1 MQKCG
6 ALGFLTELVY
16 HGEKEMKY
24 LKILYGLCLCTLLLF
39 SGCGQSGAQTAASQ
53 AVPEKEVVSQA
64 QDKASEPSSLRMLT
78 PVDGVYITTGMGTQ
92 EGYYLLE
99 AQESGGQN
107 MKYIDFATAK
117 LIYLSNDPSALHTTE
132 ADTSWMEQSAS
143 FLFVLNEKLYCTATD
158 FSGATVVFEM
168 SPTGS
173 DRRQVLKLPGNLS
186 MKRGLATDGVNLYT
200 TLDAVNEQMQLTSA
214 LYCLS
219 PQTGEVTLLQE
230 LGEAD
235 LLYGADG
242 NSLYFKCTD
251 VSDGQ
256 EGLKAESTLKAYSLE
271 NKNFETIFSWPEAS
285 NCGAIRNGCFYYFTY
300 EDGTL
305 YALDLTTKEAVMLAQ
320 NLPSTGSMDGIYFD
334 DIRDNHFVYWLAQ
347 PSAEPDKTTYQTYG
361 VDLTSGKCA
370 AVTLHGGLEEGEYL
384 PVVWETENEF
394 LVQYSRE
401 PEKVMLTAPDGSQY
415 ESETLTVQ
423 YALIQKDDFWQN
435 KPNYRLVERT

>member
-1 MQKCG
+1 
-6 ALGFLTELVY
+6 
-16 HGEKEMKY
+16 MKR
-24 LKILYGLCLCTLLLF
+24 LKVLCSLCLCALVAF
-39 SGCGQSGAQTAASQ
+39 SGCAQSTGQTDSSQAGSAGEAQTHESAADT
-53 AVPEKEVVSQA
+53 AA
-64 QDKASEPSSLRMLT
+64 LRMLT
-78 PVDGVYITTGMGTQ
+78 PPDGVYVTTGMGTQ

-99 AQESGGQN
+99 AQQGGGQN

-117 LIYLSNDPSALHTTE
+117 LIYLSNDPSALHTNE
-132 ADTSWMEQSAS
+132 ADTSWMEQSAA

-158 FSGATVVFEM
+158 FSGATVIFEM

-186 MKRGLATDGVNLYT
+186 MKKGLATDGVNLYT

-219 PQTGEVTLLQE
+219 PETGEVTLLQE

-242 NSLYFKCTD
+242 NCLYFKCTEVLD
-251 VSDGQ
+251 EQD
-256 EGLKAESTLKAYSLE
+256 GLKAESTLKAYSLE
-271 NKNFETIFSWPEAS
+271 NKSLETIFSWPEGS

-305 YALDLTTKEAVMLAQ
+305 YALNLTTKETVTLAQ
-320 NLPSTGSMDGIYFD
+320 DLPNTGSMDGIYFD
-334 DIRDNHFVYWLAQ
+334 DIRDNHFLYWLVQ
-347 PSAEPDKTTYQTYG
+347 PSDNAPNGRMYQTYG
-361 VDLTSGKCA
+361 VDLASGTCSE
-370 AVTLHGGLEEGEYL
+370 VTLHGGFETGEYL
-384 PVVWETENEF
+384 PIVWETDNEF

-401 PEKVMLTAPDGSQY
+401 PQKVMLTAPDGSQY
-415 ESETLTVQ
+415 ESETSVIQ
-423 YALIQKDDFWQN
+423 YALIAKADFWQD

>member
-1 MQKCG
+1 
-6 ALGFLTELVY
+6 
-16 HGEKEMKY
+16 MKH
-24 LKILYGLCLCTLLLF
+24 LKILSALCLCALLLL
-39 SGCGQSGAQTAASQ
+39 SGCGQSGAQMAASQ
-53 AVPEKEVVSQA
+53 AVSEKESA
-64 QDKASEPSSLRMLT
+64 LETPGENSDTASLRMLT
-78 PVDGVYITTGMGTQ
+78 PPDGVYVTTGMGTQ

-99 AQESGGQN
+99 AQASGGQN

-219 PQTGEVTLLQE
+219 PQTGEVTLLQD

-242 NSLYFKCTD
+242 DCLYFKCTD
-251 VSDGQ
+251 VLDGQ
-256 EGLKAESTLKAYSLE
+256 DGLRAESTLKAYSLQ
-271 NKNFETIFSWPEAS
+271 KKSLETIFSWPEGS

-305 YALDLTTKEAVMLAQ
+305 YALDLTTKETVTLAQ
-320 NLPSTGSMDGIYFD
+320 NLPNTGSMDGIYFD
-334 DIRDNHFVYWLAQ
+334 DIRDNRFVYLLVQ
-347 PSAEPDKTTYQTYG
+347 PSDEPDKRVYEIYG
-361 VDLTSGKCA
+361 VDLASGSCSE
-370 AVTLHGGLEEGEYL
+370 VTLHGGFETGEYL
-384 PVVWETENEF
+384 PIVWETENEF
-394 LVQYSRE
+394 LVQYGRE
-401 PEKVMLTAPDGSQY
+401 PQKVMLTAPDGSQY
-415 ESETLTVQ
+415 ESETSTIQ

>member
-1 MQKCG
+1 
-6 ALGFLTELVY
+6 
-16 HGEKEMKY
+16 MKH
-24 LKILYGLCLCTLLLF
+24 LKILSALCLCALLLL
-39 SGCGQSGAQTAASQ
+39 SGCGQSGAQMAASQ
-53 AVPEKEVVSQA
+53 AVSEKESALETPGENSDTV
-64 QDKASEPSSLRMLT
+64 SLRMLT
-78 PVDGVYITTGMGTQ
+78 PPDGVYVTTGMGTQ

-99 AQESGGQN
+99 AQASGGQN

-219 PQTGEVTLLQE
+219 PQTGEVTLLQD

-242 NSLYFKCTD
+242 DCLYFKCTD
-251 VSDGQ
+251 VLDGQ
-256 EGLKAESTLKAYSLE
+256 DGLRAESTLKAYSLQ
-271 NKNFETIFSWPEAS
+271 KKSLETIFSWPEGS

-305 YALDLTTKEAVMLAQ
+305 YALDLTTKETVTLAQ
-320 NLPSTGSMDGIYFD
+320 NLPNTGSMDGIYFD
-334 DIRDNHFVYWLAQ
+334 DIRDNRFVYLLVQ
-347 PSAEPDKTTYQTYG
+347 PSDEPDKRVYEIYG
-361 VDLTSGKCA
+361 VDLASGSCSE
-370 AVTLHGGLEEGEYL
+370 VTLHGGFETGEYL
-384 PVVWETENEF
+384 PIVWETENEF
-394 LVQYSRE
+394 LVQYGIE
-401 PEKVMLTAPDGSQY
+401 PQKVMLTAPDGSQY
-415 ESETLTVQ
+415 ESETSTIQ

>member
-1 MQKCG
+1 
-6 ALGFLTELVY
+6 
-16 HGEKEMKY
+16 MKR
-24 LKILYGLCLCTLLLF
+24 LKVLCSLCLCALVAF
-39 SGCGQSGAQTAASQ
+39 SGCAQSTGQTDSSQAGSAGEAQTHESAADT
-53 AVPEKEVVSQA
+53 AA
-64 QDKASEPSSLRMLT
+64 LRMLT
-78 PVDGVYITTGMGTQ
+78 PPDGVYVTTGMGTQ

-99 AQESGGQN
+99 AQQGGGQN

-117 LIYLSNDPSALHTTE
+117 LIYLSNDPSALHTNE
-132 ADTSWMEQSAS
+132 ADTSWMEQSAA

-158 FSGATVVFEM
+158 FSGATVIFEM

-186 MKRGLATDGVNLYT
+186 MKKGLATDGVNLYT

-219 PQTGEVTLLQE
+219 PETGEVTLLQE

-242 NSLYFKCTD
+242 NCLYFKCTD
-251 VSDGQ
+251 VLDGQ
-256 EGLKAESTLKAYSLE
+256 DGLKAESTLKAYSLQ
-271 NKNFETIFSWPEAS
+271 NKSLETIFSWPEGS

-305 YALDLTTKEAVMLAQ
+305 YALNLTTKETVTLAQ
-320 NLPSTGSMDGIYFD
+320 DLPNTGSMDGIYFD
-334 DIRDNHFVYWLAQ
+334 DIRDNHFLYWLVQ
-347 PSAEPDKTTYQTYG
+347 PSDEPEKRVCETYG
-361 VDLTSGKCA
+361 VDLESGACSQ
-370 AVTLHGGLEEGEYL
+370 VTLHGGFETGEYL
-384 PVVWETENEF
+384 PIVWETDNEF

-401 PEKVMLTAPDGSQY
+401 PQKVMLTAPDGSQY
-415 ESETLTVQ
+415 ESETSVIQ
-423 YALIQKDDFWQN
+423 YALIAKADFWQD

>member
-1 MQKCG
+1 
-6 ALGFLTELVY
+6 
-16 HGEKEMKY
+16 MKR
-24 LKILYGLCLCTLLLF
+24 LKVLCSLCLCALVAF
-39 SGCGQSGAQTAASQ
+39 SGCAQSTGQTDSSQAGSAGEAQTHESAADT
-53 AVPEKEVVSQA
+53 AA
-64 QDKASEPSSLRMLT
+64 LRMLT
-78 PVDGVYITTGMGTQ
+78 PPDGVYVTTGMGTQ

-99 AQESGGQN
+99 AQQGGGQN

-117 LIYLSNDPSALHTTE
+117 LIYLSNDPSALHTNE
-132 ADTSWMEQSAS
+132 ADTSWMEQSAA

-158 FSGATVVFEM
+158 FSGATVIFEM

-186 MKRGLATDGVNLYT
+186 MKKGLATDGVNLYT

-219 PQTGEVTLLQE
+219 PETGEVTLLQE

-242 NSLYFKCTD
+242 NCLYFKCTEVLD
-251 VSDGQ
+251 EQD
-256 EGLKAESTLKAYSLE
+256 GLKAESTLKAYSLE
-271 NKNFETIFSWPEAS
+271 NKSLETIFSWPEGS

-305 YALDLTTKEAVMLAQ
+305 YALNLTTKETVTLAQ
-320 NLPSTGSMDGIYFD
+320 DLPNTGSMDGIYFD
-334 DIRDNHFVYWLAQ
+334 DIRDNHFLYWLVQ
-347 PSAEPDKTTYQTYG
+347 PSDEPEKRVCETYG
-361 VDLTSGKCA
+361 VDLESGACSQ
-370 AVTLHGGLEEGEYL
+370 VTLHGGFETGEYL
-384 PVVWETENEF
+384 PIVWETDNEF

-401 PEKVMLTAPDGSQY
+401 PQKVMLTAPDGSQY
-415 ESETLTVQ
+415 ESETSVIQ
-423 YALIQKDDFWQN
+423 YALIAKADFWQD

>member
-1 MQKCG
+1 MKHLK
-6 ALGFLTELVY
+6 ALCS
-16 HGEKEMKY
+16 
-24 LKILYGLCLCTLLLF
+24 LCLCVLVAL
-39 SGCGQSGAQTAASQ
+39 SGCGQSGAQMAASQ
-53 AVPEKEVVSQA
+53 AVSEKESALETPGEDSDTV
-64 QDKASEPSSLRMLT
+64 SLRMLT
-78 PVDGVYITTGMGTQ
+78 PPDGVYVTTGMGTQ

-99 AQESGGQN
+99 AQASGGQN

-219 PQTGEVTLLQE
+219 PQTGEVTLLQD

-242 NSLYFKCTD
+242 DCLYFKCTD
-251 VSDGQ
+251 VLDGQ
-256 EGLKAESTLKAYSLE
+256 DGLKAESTLKAYSLQ
-271 NKNFETIFSWPEAS
+271 KKSLETIFSWPEGS

-305 YALDLTTKEAVMLAQ
+305 YALDLTTKETVTLAQ
-320 NLPSTGSMDGIYFD
+320 NLPNTGSMDGIYFD
-334 DIRDNHFVYWLAQ
+334 DIRDNRFVYLLMQ
-347 PSAEPDKTTYQTYG
+347 PSDEPDKRVYEIYG
-361 VDLTSGKCA
+361 VDLASGSCSE
-370 AVTLHGGLEEGEYL
+370 VTLHGGFETGEYL
-384 PVVWETENEF
+384 PIVWETENEF
-394 LVQYSRE
+394 LVQYGRE
-401 PEKVMLTAPDGSQY
+401 PQKVMLTAPDGSQY
-415 ESETLTVQ
+415 ESETSTIQ
-423 YALIQKDDFWQN
+423 DALIQKDDFWQN
-435 KPNYRLVERT
+435 KPKYRLVERT

>member
-1 MQKCG
+1 
-6 ALGFLTELVY
+6 
-16 HGEKEMKY
+16 MKH
-24 LKILYGLCLCTLLLF
+24 LKILYGLFLCALLLL
-39 SGCGQSGAQTAASQ
+39 SGCGQSGAQMAASQ
-53 AVPEKEVVSQA
+53 AVSEKESALETPGEDSDTV
-64 QDKASEPSSLRMLT
+64 SLRMLT
-78 PVDGVYITTGMGTQ
+78 PPDGVYVTTGMGTQ

-99 AQESGGQN
+99 AQASGGQN

-219 PQTGEVTLLQE
+219 PQTGEVTLLQD

-242 NSLYFKCTD
+242 DCLYFKCTD
-251 VSDGQ
+251 VLDGQ
-256 EGLKAESTLKAYSLE
+256 DGLKAESTLKAYSLQ
-271 NKNFETIFSWPEAS
+271 KKSLETIFSWPEGR

-305 YALDLTTKEAVMLAQ
+305 YALDLTTKETVTLAQ
-320 NLPSTGSMDGIYFD
+320 NLPNTGSMDGIYFD
-334 DIRDNHFVYWLAQ
+334 DIRDNRFVYLLVQ
-347 PSAEPDKTTYQTYG
+347 PSDEPDKRVYEIYG
-361 VDLTSGKCA
+361 VDLASGSCSE
-370 AVTLHGGLEEGEYL
+370 VTLHGGFETGEYL
-384 PVVWETENEF
+384 PIVWETENEF
-394 LVQYSRE
+394 LVQYGRE
-401 PEKVMLTAPDGSQY
+401 PQKVMLTAPDGSQY
-415 ESETLTVQ
+415 ESETSTIQ

>member
-1 MQKCG
+1 
-6 ALGFLTELVY
+6 
-16 HGEKEMKY
+16 MKH
-24 LKILYGLCLCTLLLF
+24 LKILSALCLCALLLL
-39 SGCGQSGAQTAASQ
+39 SGCRQSGAQMAASQ
-53 AVPEKEVVSQA
+53 AVSEKESALETPGEDSDTV
-64 QDKASEPSSLRMLT
+64 SLRMLT
-78 PVDGVYITTGMGTQ
+78 PPDGVYVTTGMGTQ

-99 AQESGGQN
+99 AQASGGQN

-219 PQTGEVTLLQE
+219 PQTGEVTLLQD

-242 NSLYFKCTD
+242 DCLYFKCTD
-251 VSDGQ
+251 VLDGQ
-256 EGLKAESTLKAYSLE
+256 DGLKAESTLKAYSLQ
-271 NKNFETIFSWPEAS
+271 KKSLETIFSWPEGS

-305 YALDLTTKEAVMLAQ
+305 YALDLTTKETVTLTQ
-320 NLPSTGSMDGIYFD
+320 NLPNTGSMDGIYFD
-334 DIRDNHFVYWLAQ
+334 DIRDNRFVYLLVQ
-347 PSAEPDKTTYQTYG
+347 PSDEPDKRVYEIYG
-361 VDLTSGKCA
+361 VDLASGSCSE
-370 AVTLHGGLEEGEYL
+370 VTLHGGFETGEYL
-384 PVVWETENEF
+384 PIVWETENEF
-394 LVQYSRE
+394 LVQYGRE
-401 PEKVMLTAPDGSQY
+401 SQKVMLTAPDGSQY
-415 ESETLTVQ
+415 ESETSTIQ

>member
-1 MQKCG
+1 
-6 ALGFLTELVY
+6 
-16 HGEKEMKY
+16 MKR
-24 LKILYGLCLCTLLLF
+24 LKVLCSLCLCALVAF
-39 SGCGQSGAQTAASQ
+39 SGCAQSTGQTDTSQAGSAGEAQTHESAADT
-53 AVPEKEVVSQA
+53 AA
-64 QDKASEPSSLRMLT
+64 LRMLT
-78 PVDGVYITTGMGTQ
+78 PPDGVYVTTGMGTQ

-99 AQESGGQN
+99 AQQGGGQN

-117 LIYLSNDPSALHTTE
+117 LIYLSNDPSALHTNE
-132 ADTSWMEQSAS
+132 ADTSWMEQSAA

-158 FSGATVVFEM
+158 FSGATVIFEM

-186 MKRGLATDGVNLYT
+186 MKKGLATDGVNLYT

-219 PQTGEVTLLQE
+219 PETGEVTLLQE

-242 NSLYFKCTD
+242 NCLYFKCTD
-251 VSDGQ
+251 VLDGQ
-256 EGLKAESTLKAYSLE
+256 DGLKAESTLKAYSLQ
-271 NKNFETIFSWPEAS
+271 NKSLETIFSWPEGS

-305 YALDLTTKEAVMLAQ
+305 YALNLTTKETVTLSQ
-320 NLPSTGSMDGIYFD
+320 DLPNTGSMDGIYFD
-334 DIRDNHFVYWLAQ
+334 DIRDNHFLYWLVQ
-347 PSAEPDKTTYQTYG
+347 PSDEPEKRVCETYG
-361 VDLTSGKCA
+361 VDLESGACSQ
-370 AVTLHGGLEEGEYL
+370 VTLHGGFETGEYL
-384 PVVWETENEF
+384 PIVWETDNEF

-401 PEKVMLTAPDGSQY
+401 PQKVMLTAPDGSQY
-415 ESETLTVQ
+415 ESETSVVQ
-423 YALIQKDDFWQN
+423 YALIAKADFWQD

>member
-1 MQKCG
+1 MKHLK
-6 ALGFLTELVY
+6 ALCS
-16 HGEKEMKY
+16 
-24 LKILYGLCLCTLLLF
+24 LCLCVLVAL
-39 SGCGQSGAQTAASQ
+39 SGCGQSGAQMAASQ
-53 AVPEKEVVSQA
+53 AVSEKESALETPGEDSDTV
-64 QDKASEPSSLRMLT
+64 SLRMLT
-78 PVDGVYITTGMGTQ
+78 PPDGVYVTTGMGTQ

-99 AQESGGQN
+99 AQASGGQN

-219 PQTGEVTLLQE
+219 PQTGEVTLLQD

-242 NSLYFKCTD
+242 DCLYFKCTN
-251 VSDGQ
+251 VLDGQ
-256 EGLKAESTLKAYSLE
+256 DGLRAESTLKAYSLQ
-271 NKNFETIFSWPEAS
+271 KKSLETIFSWPEGS

-305 YALDLTTKEAVMLAQ
+305 YALDLTTKETVTLAQ
-320 NLPSTGSMDGIYFD
+320 SLPNTGSMDGIYFD
-334 DIRDNHFVYWLAQ
+334 DIRDNRFVYLLVQ
-347 PSAEPDKTTYQTYG
+347 PSDEPDKRVYEIYG
-361 VDLTSGKCA
+361 VDLASGSCSE
-370 AVTLHGGLEEGEYL
+370 VTLHGGFETGEYL
-384 PVVWETENEF
+384 PIVWETENEF
-394 LVQYSRE
+394 LVQYGIE
-401 PEKVMLTAPDGSQY
+401 PQKVMLTAPDGSQY
-415 ESETLTVQ
+415 ESETSTIQ

>member
-1 MQKCG
+1 
-6 ALGFLTELVY
+6 
-16 HGEKEMKY
+16 MKH
-24 LKILYGLCLCTLLLF
+24 LKILYGLFLCALLLL
-39 SGCGQSGAQTAASQ
+39 SGCGQSGAQMAASQ
-53 AVPEKEVVSQA
+53 AVSEKESALETPGENSDTV
-64 QDKASEPSSLRMLT
+64 SLRMLT
-78 PVDGVYITTGMGTQ
+78 PPDGVYVTTGMGTQ

-99 AQESGGQN
+99 AQASGGQN

-200 TLDAVNEQMQLTSA
+200 ALDAVNEQMQLTSA

-219 PQTGEVTLLQE
+219 PQTGEVTLLQD

-242 NSLYFKCTD
+242 DCLYFKCTD
-251 VSDGQ
+251 VLDGQ
-256 EGLKAESTLKAYSLE
+256 DGLRAESTLKAYSLQ
-271 NKNFETIFSWPEAS
+271 KKSLETIFSWPEGS

-305 YALDLTTKEAVMLAQ
+305 YALDLTTKETVTLAQ
-320 NLPSTGSMDGIYFD
+320 NLPNTGSMDGIYFD
-334 DIRDNHFVYWLAQ
+334 DIRDNRFVYLLVQ
-347 PSAEPDKTTYQTYG
+347 PSDEPDKRVCEIYG
-361 VDLTSGKCA
+361 VDLASGSCSE
-370 AVTLHGGLEEGEYL
+370 VTLHGGFETGEYL
-384 PVVWETENEF
+384 PIVWETENEF
-394 LVQYSRE
+394 LVQYGRE
-401 PEKVMLTAPDGSQY
+401 PQKVMLTAPDGSQY
-415 ESETLTVQ
+415 ESETSTIQ

>member
-1 MQKCG
+1 
-6 ALGFLTELVY
+6 
-16 HGEKEMKY
+16 MKR
-24 LKILYGLCLCTLLLF
+24 LKVLCSLCLCALVAF
-39 SGCGQSGAQTAASQ
+39 SGCAQSTGQTDSSQAGSAGEAQTHESAADT
-53 AVPEKEVVSQA
+53 AA
-64 QDKASEPSSLRMLT
+64 LRMLT
-78 PVDGVYITTGMGTQ
+78 PPDGVYVTTGMGTQ

-99 AQESGGQN
+99 AQQGGGQN

-117 LIYLSNDPSALHTTE
+117 LIYLSNDPSALHTNE
-132 ADTSWMEQSAS
+132 ADTSWMEQSAA

-158 FSGATVVFEM
+158 FSGATVIFEM

-186 MKRGLATDGVNLYT
+186 MKKGLATDGVNLYT

-219 PQTGEVTLLQE
+219 LETGEVTLMQE

-242 NSLYFKCTD
+242 NCLYFKCTD
-251 VSDGQ
+251 VLDGQ
-256 EGLKAESTLKAYSLE
+256 DGLKAESTLKAYSLE
-271 NKNFETIFSWPEAS
+271 NKSLETIFSWPEGS

-305 YALDLTTKEAVMLAQ
+305 YALNLTTKETVTLAQ
-320 NLPSTGSMDGIYFD
+320 DLPNTGSMDGIYFD
-334 DIRDNHFVYWLAQ
+334 DIRDNHFLYWLVQ
-347 PSAEPDKTTYQTYG
+347 PSDEPEKRVCETYG
-361 VDLTSGKCA
+361 VDLASGTCSE
-370 AVTLHGGLEEGEYL
+370 VTLHGGFETGEYL
-384 PVVWETENEF
+384 PIVWETDNEF

-401 PEKVMLTAPDGSQY
+401 PQKVMLTAPDGSQY
-415 ESETLTVQ
+415 ESETSVVQ
-423 YALIQKDDFWQN
+423 YALIAKADFWQD

>member
-1 MQKCG
+1 
-6 ALGFLTELVY
+6 
-16 HGEKEMKY
+16 MKR
-24 LKILYGLCLCTLLLF
+24 LKVLCSLCLCALVAF
-39 SGCGQSGAQTAASQ
+39 SGCAQSTGQTDSSQAGSAGEAQTHESAADT
-53 AVPEKEVVSQA
+53 AA
-64 QDKASEPSSLRMLT
+64 LRMLT
-78 PVDGVYITTGMGTQ
+78 PPDGVYVTTGMGTQ

-99 AQESGGQN
+99 AQQGGGQN

-117 LIYLSNDPSALHTTE
+117 LIYLSNDPSALHTNE
-132 ADTSWMEQSAS
+132 ADTSWMEQSAA

-158 FSGATVVFEM
+158 FSGATVIFEM

-219 PQTGEVTLLQE
+219 PETGEVTLLQE

-242 NSLYFKCTD
+242 NCLYFKCTD
-251 VSDGQ
+251 VLDGQ
-256 EGLKAESTLKAYSLE
+256 DGLKAESTLKAYSLQ
-271 NKNFETIFSWPEAS
+271 NKSLETIFSWPEGS

-305 YALDLTTKEAVMLAQ
+305 YALNLTTKETVTLAQ
-320 NLPSTGSMDGIYFD
+320 DLPNTGSMDGIYFD
-334 DIRDNHFVYWLAQ
+334 DIRDNHFLYWLVQ
-347 PSAEPDKTTYQTYG
+347 PSDEPEKRVCETYG
-361 VDLTSGKCA
+361 VDLASGACSQ
-370 AVTLHGGLEEGEYL
+370 VTLHGGFETGEYL
-384 PVVWETENEF
+384 PIVWETDNEF

-401 PEKVMLTAPDGSQY
+401 PQKVMLTAPDGSQY
-415 ESETLTVQ
+415 ESETSVVQ
-423 YALIQKDDFWQN
+423 YALIAKADFWQD
-435 KPNYRLVERT
+435 KPNYRLVGRIDQ

>member
-1 MQKCG
+1 
-6 ALGFLTELVY
+6 
-16 HGEKEMKY
+16 MKH
-24 LKILYGLCLCTLLLF
+24 LKILYGLFLCALLLL
-39 SGCGQSGAQTAASQ
+39 SGCGQSGAQMAASQ
-53 AVPEKEVVSQA
+53 AVSEKESALETPGEDSDTV
-64 QDKASEPSSLRMLT
+64 SLRMLT
-78 PVDGVYITTGMGTQ
+78 PPDGVYVTTGMGTQ

-99 AQESGGQN
+99 AQASGGQN

-219 PQTGEVTLLQE
+219 PQTGEVTLLQD

-242 NSLYFKCTD
+242 DCLYFKCTD
-251 VSDGQ
+251 VLDGQ
-256 EGLKAESTLKAYSLE
+256 DGLKAESTLKAYSLQ
-271 NKNFETIFSWPEAS
+271 KKSLETIFSWPEGS

-305 YALDLTTKEAVMLAQ
+305 YALDLTTKETVTLAQ
-320 NLPSTGSMDGIYFD
+320 NLPNTGSMDGIYFD
-334 DIRDNHFVYWLAQ
+334 DIRDNRFVYLLVQ
-347 PSAEPDKTTYQTYG
+347 PSDEPDKRVYEIYG
-361 VDLTSGKCA
+361 VDLASGSCSE
-370 AVTLHGGLEEGEYL
+370 VTLHGGFETGEYL
-384 PVVWETENEF
+384 PIVWETENEF

-401 PEKVMLTAPDGSQY
+401 PQKVMLTAPDGSQY
-415 ESETLTVQ
+415 ESETSTIQ

>member
-1 MQKCG
+1 
-6 ALGFLTELVY
+6 
-16 HGEKEMKY
+16 MKR
-24 LKILYGLCLCTLLLF
+24 LKVLCSLCLCALVAF
-39 SGCGQSGAQTAASQ
+39 SGCAQSTGQTDSSQAGSAGEAQTHEPVADTAA
-53 AVPEKEVVSQA
+53 
-64 QDKASEPSSLRMLT
+64 LRMLT
-78 PVDGVYITTGMGTQ
+78 PPDGVYVTTGMGTQ

-99 AQESGGQN
+99 AQQGGGQN

-117 LIYLSNDPSALHTTE
+117 LIYLSNDPSALHTNE

-143 FLFVLNEKLYCTATD
+143 FLFVLNGKLYCTATD
-158 FSGATVVFEM
+158 FSGATVIFEM
-168 SPTGS
+168 SPTGN

-219 PQTGEVTLLQE
+219 LETGEVTLMQE

-242 NSLYFKCTD
+242 NCLYFKCTD
-251 VSDGQ
+251 VLDGQ
-256 EGLKAESTLKAYSLE
+256 DGLKAESTLKAYSLQ
-271 NKNFETIFSWPEAS
+271 NKSLETIFSWPEGS

-305 YALDLTTKEAVMLAQ
+305 YALNLTTKETVTLAQ
-320 NLPSTGSMDGIYFD
+320 DLPNTGSMDGIYFD
-334 DIRDNHFVYWLAQ
+334 DIRDNHFLYWLVQ
-347 PSAEPDKTTYQTYG
+347 PSDNAPNGRMYQTYG
-361 VDLTSGKCA
+361 VDLASGTCSE
-370 AVTLHGGLEEGEYL
+370 VTLHGGFETGEYL
-384 PVVWETENEF
+384 PIVWETDNEF

-401 PEKVMLTAPDGSQY
+401 PQKVMLTAPDGSQY
-415 ESETLTVQ
+415 ESETSVVQ
-423 YALIQKDDFWQN
+423 YALIAKADFWQN

>member
-1 MQKCG
+1 
-6 ALGFLTELVY
+6 
-16 HGEKEMKY
+16 MKH
-24 LKILYGLCLCTLLLF
+24 LKILSALCLCALLLL
-39 SGCGQSGAQTAASQ
+39 SGCGQSGAQMAASQ
-53 AVPEKEVVSQA
+53 AVSEKESVLETPGEDSDTV
-64 QDKASEPSSLRMLT
+64 SLRMLT
-78 PVDGVYITTGMGTQ
+78 PPDGVYVTTGMGTQ

-99 AQESGGQN
+99 AQASGGQN

-219 PQTGEVTLLQE
+219 PQTGEVTLLQD

-242 NSLYFKCTD
+242 DCLYFKCTD
-251 VSDGQ
+251 VLDGQ
-256 EGLKAESTLKAYSLE
+256 DGLKAESTLKAYSLQ
-271 NKNFETIFSWPEAS
+271 KKSLETIFSWPEGS

-305 YALDLTTKEAVMLAQ
+305 YALDLTTKETVTLAQ
-320 NLPSTGSMDGIYFD
+320 NLPNTGSMDGIYFD
-334 DIRDNHFVYWLAQ
+334 DIRDNRFVYLLVQ
-347 PSAEPDKTTYQTYG
+347 PSDEPDKRVYEIYG
-361 VDLTSGKCA
+361 VDLASGSCSE
-370 AVTLHGGLEEGEYL
+370 VTLHGGFETGEYL
-384 PVVWETENEF
+384 PIVWETENEF
-394 LVQYSRE
+394 LVQYGRE
-401 PEKVMLTAPDGSQY
+401 PQKVMLTAPDGSQY
-415 ESETLTVQ
+415 ESETSTIQ

>member
-1 MQKCG
+1 
-6 ALGFLTELVY
+6 
-16 HGEKEMKY
+16 MKH
-24 LKILYGLCLCTLLLF
+24 LKILYGLFLCALLLL
-39 SGCGQSGAQTAASQ
+39 SGCGQSGAQMAASQ
-53 AVPEKEVVSQA
+53 AVSEKESALETPGEDSDTV
-64 QDKASEPSSLRMLT
+64 SLRMLT
-78 PVDGVYITTGMGTQ
+78 PPDGVYVTTGMGTQ

-99 AQESGGQN
+99 AQASGGQN

-219 PQTGEVTLLQE
+219 PQTGEVTLLQD

-242 NSLYFKCTD
+242 DCLYFKCTD
-251 VSDGQ
+251 ALDGQ
-256 EGLKAESTLKAYSLE
+256 DGLRAESTLKAYSLQ
-271 NKNFETIFSWPEAS
+271 KKSLETIFSWPEGS

-305 YALDLTTKEAVMLAQ
+305 YALDLTTKETVTLAQ
-320 NLPSTGSMDGIYFD
+320 NLPNTGSMDGIYFD
-334 DIRDNHFVYWLAQ
+334 DIRDNRFVYLLVQ
-347 PSAEPDKTTYQTYG
+347 PSDEPDKRVYEIYG
-361 VDLTSGKCA
+361 VDLASGSCSE
-370 AVTLHGGLEEGEYL
+370 VTLHGGFETGEYL
-384 PVVWETENEF
+384 PIVWETENEF
-394 LVQYSRE
+394 LVQYGRE
-401 PEKVMLTAPDGSQY
+401 PQKVMLTAPDGSQY
-415 ESETLTVQ
+415 ESETSTIQ

>member
-1 MQKCG
+1 MKHLK
-6 ALGFLTELVY
+6 ALCS
-16 HGEKEMKY
+16 
-24 LKILYGLCLCTLLLF
+24 LCLCVLVAL
-39 SGCGQSGAQTAASQ
+39 SGCGQSGAQMAASQ
-53 AVPEKEVVSQA
+53 AVSEKESALETPGENSDTV
-64 QDKASEPSSLRMLT
+64 SLRMLT
-78 PVDGVYITTGMGTQ
+78 PPDGVYVTTGMGTQ

-99 AQESGGQN
+99 AQASGGQN

-219 PQTGEVTLLQE
+219 PQTGEVTLLQD

-242 NSLYFKCTD
+242 DCLYFKCTD
-251 VSDGQ
+251 VLDGQ
-256 EGLKAESTLKAYSLE
+256 DGLKAESTLKAYSLQ
-271 NKNFETIFSWPEAS
+271 KKSLETIFSWPEGS

-305 YALDLTTKEAVMLAQ
+305 YALDLTTKETVTLAQ
-320 NLPSTGSMDGIYFD
+320 NLPNTDSMDGIYFD
-334 DIRDNHFVYWLAQ
+334 DIRDNRFVYLLVQ
-347 PSAEPDKTTYQTYG
+347 PSDEPDKRVYEIYG
-361 VDLTSGKCA
+361 VDLASGSCSE
-370 AVTLHGGLEEGEYL
+370 VTLHGGFETGEYL
-384 PVVWETENEF
+384 PIVWETENEF
-394 LVQYSRE
+394 LVQYGRE
-401 PEKVMLTAPDGSQY
+401 PQKVMLTAPDGSQY
-415 ESETLTVQ
+415 ESETSTIQ

>member
-1 MQKCG
+1 
-6 ALGFLTELVY
+6 
-16 HGEKEMKY
+16 MKR
-24 LKILYGLCLCTLLLF
+24 LKVLCSLCLCALVAF
-39 SGCGQSGAQTAASQ
+39 SGCAQSTGQTDTSQAGSAGEAQTHESAADT
-53 AVPEKEVVSQA
+53 AA
-64 QDKASEPSSLRMLT
+64 LRMLT
-78 PVDGVYITTGMGTQ
+78 PPDGVYVTTGMGTQ

-99 AQESGGQN
+99 AQQGGGQN

-117 LIYLSNDPSALHTTE
+117 LIYLSNDPSALHTNE
-132 ADTSWMEQSAS
+132 ADTSWMEQSAA

-158 FSGATVVFEM
+158 FSGATVIFEM

-186 MKRGLATDGVNLYT
+186 MKKGLATDGVNLYT

-219 PQTGEVTLLQE
+219 PETGEVTLLQE

-242 NSLYFKCTD
+242 NCLYFKCTD
-251 VSDGQ
+251 VLDGQ
-256 EGLKAESTLKAYSLE
+256 DGLKAESTLKAYSLQ
-271 NKNFETIFSWPEAS
+271 NKSLETIFSWPEGS

-305 YALDLTTKEAVMLAQ
+305 YALNLTTKETVTLAQ
-320 NLPSTGSMDGIYFD
+320 DLPNTGSMDGIYFD
-334 DIRDNHFVYWLAQ
+334 DIRDNHFLYWLVQ
-347 PSAEPDKTTYQTYG
+347 PSDEPEKRVCETYG
-361 VDLTSGKCA
+361 VDLASGACSQ
-370 AVTLHGGLEEGEYL
+370 VTLHGGFETGEYL
-384 PVVWETENEF
+384 PIVWETDNEF

-401 PEKVMLTAPDGSQY
+401 PQKVMLTAPDGSQY
-415 ESETLTVQ
+415 ESETSVVQ
-423 YALIQKDDFWQN
+423 YALIAKADFWQD